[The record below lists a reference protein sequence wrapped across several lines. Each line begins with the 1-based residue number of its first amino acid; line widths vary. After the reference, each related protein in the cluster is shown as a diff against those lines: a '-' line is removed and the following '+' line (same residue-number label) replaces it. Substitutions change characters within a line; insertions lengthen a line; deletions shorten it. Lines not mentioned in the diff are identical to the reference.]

1 MKHDAVMVIGAGIP
15 GIQAATDLANMG
27 FTVYLIEKS
36 PSIGGAMAQLDKTFP
51 TNDCAIC
58 ILAPKMIEC
67 YQHPNVKTFTYSEV
81 IDCTGSV
88 GKFKVQ
94 VKKLPRYV
102 DIEKCTGCGECFEKC
117 PSKVPSEFDMA
128 LGKRKAIY
136 MPFMQAVPLVATIDA
151 EHCLKILKDKCGNC
165 QKVCKAEAIDFNQKE
180 EVIELNVG
188 AIIVST
194 GFDFYDISQISEYG
208 YASNEN
214 VITAIELERMLSASG
229 PTLGHIQRPSDG
241 ESPRRLAFIQ
251 CTGSRDLR
259 HVPYCSSVCCMHST
273 KEAILANEHNP
284 DLKSYIF
291 YIDIRAAGKGFQDY
305 VHRAEKDYNVTFI
318 KGKVGSIAQN
328 KENKNPILQ
337 YEDTKKGEI
346 KTIETDLVVLASALI
361 PSSSI
366 FSLSKTLG
374 FKIDEHGFAVKPDI
388 FISPVDTTIP
398 GIFACG
404 FIREPQDIPESVTQ
418 ASGAAARVAEVLSEG
433 GE

>member
-1 MKHDAVMVIGAGIP
+1 
-15 GIQAATDLANMG
+15 
-27 FTVYLIEKS
+27 
-36 PSIGGAMAQLDKTFP
+36 
-51 TNDCAIC
+51 
-58 ILAPKMIEC
+58 MIEC

-214 VITAIELERMLSASG
+214 VITAMELERMLSASG

-284 DLKSYIF
+284 DLKSY
-291 YIDIRAAGKGFQDY
+291 
-305 VHRAEKDYNVTFI
+305 
-318 KGKVGSIAQN
+318 IAQN